1 MARQVVGDERES
13 IARLEDID
21 EIAHLLQRLGR
32 AELAGE
38 LAARFFVVLGS
49 GEGALDVVGD
59 PILKGADQLL
69 AGHRVV
75 NDERRA
81 DLVRERSCGV
91 GQQVATDPGPDRLE
105 GRARNAT
112 SVLVGRGPIDQ
123 ERLER
128 TEEQPLGIADA
139 GRTLARLA
147 HRAANLLQNEIP
159 ARNLGATQQCALEL
173 RDQQS
178 ARLRR
183 KLPKKLS

>member
-1 MARQVVGDERES
+1 MARHVVGDERET

-21 EIAHLLQRLGR
+21 EIAHLFQRPGR

-38 LAARFFVVLGS
+38 LATRLFVVLGS
-49 GEGALDVVGD
+49 GENALDVVGD
-59 PILKGADQLL
+59 SILKGADQLL
-69 AGHRVV
+69 AGHGVV
-75 NDERRA
+75 SDERRA

-91 GQQVATDPGPDRLE
+91 GQQVATDPGPDWPE

-128 TEEQPLGIADA
+128 TEKQPLGIADA
-139 GRTLARLA
+139 GRMLARLA
-147 HRAANLLQNEIP
+147 HRAAHLLQNEVP
-159 ARNLGATQQCALEL
+159 PGYLSAAQQCALEL